1 MSVFICPVCKN
12 TLERKEKSY
21 VCERLHSFDVAKS
34 GYVNLFISQVSSKKV
49 HGDDKTMIRAR
60 SRFLDSGTYFFLAD
74 RLASMVGSLA
84 LDGDILLDA
93 GCGEGYYTDI
103 IKDRLLR
110 EGKDCTVIGVDLSK
124 DALISA
130 SKRSK
135 SIEFAISSVFD
146 IPVASE
152 SVSLVWNIFAP
163 LAGTE
168 YARILKDGGFFIRVY
183 PLAEHLMGLKEKIYK
198 NPYENPAEDLS
209 LDGFELVLN
218 EELRRDVTLLDS
230 EIIDALFK
238 MTPYYYK
245 TSESDQKKLSE
256 IDRIETPLAFGIAL
270 YKKIARE

>member
-21 VCERLHSFDVAKS
+21 VCERRHSFDVAKS
-34 GYVNLFISQVSSKKV
+34 GYVNLFISQASSKKV

-74 RLASMVGSLA
+74 RLAKIVGSLA

-93 GCGEGYYTDI
+93 GCGEGYYTGI
-103 IKDRLLR
+103 IKDRLSS
-110 EGKDCTVIGVDLSK
+110 EGKECTVIGVDLSK
-124 DALISA
+124 DALMSA

-135 SIEFAISSVFD
+135 SVEYAISSVFD

-152 SVSLVWNIFAP
+152 SVSVVWNIFAP
-163 LAGTE
+163 LAGAE
-168 YARILKDGGFFIRVY
+168 YARILKDGGYFIRVY
-183 PLAEHLMGLKEKIYK
+183 PLAKHLMGLKEKIYK
-198 NPYENPAEDLS
+198 NPYENPKEDLS
-209 LDGFELVLN
+209 LDGFELVLA
-218 EELRRDVTLLDS
+218 EELRRNVILDDS

-256 IDRIETPLAFGIAL
+256 IGRIETPLAFGVAL
-270 YKKIARE
+270 YRKS